1 MIKKIVLRFFLH
13 SKKGFKNYL
22 KTEGLSQ
29 IRKKIS
35 RLHNEYILISDERT
49 HSDKR
54 FFFLHAFSNPILKP
68 PNPENKS
75 INLKLPYYHSH

>member
-35 RLHNEYILISDERT
+35 RLHNEYILISDEKIFNE
-49 HSDKR
+49 SKKKI
-54 FFFLHAFSNPILKP
+54 FNQYLGQ
-68 PNPENKS
+68 
-75 INLKLPYYHSH
+75 KLL

>member
-35 RLHNEYILISDERT
+35 RLHNEYILISDEKIFNE
-49 HSDKR
+49 SKKKI
-54 FFFLHAFSNPILKP
+54 F
-68 PNPENKS
+68 NKY
-75 INLKLPYYHSH
+75 LGQKL